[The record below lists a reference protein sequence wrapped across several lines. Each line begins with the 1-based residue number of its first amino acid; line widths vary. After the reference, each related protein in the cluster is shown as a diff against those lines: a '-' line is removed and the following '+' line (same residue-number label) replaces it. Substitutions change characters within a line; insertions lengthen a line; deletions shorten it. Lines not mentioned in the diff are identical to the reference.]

1 MRPINAVSA
10 IFLVAIFGI
19 ITLGMWSALR
29 PTTAPDPDR
38 RADRIQTVYD
48 TIATGTGVRIFVDT
62 FTGTT
67 CYVTAYGTA
76 AGVAC
81 VPEPTHAKQFGDW
94 KFHCPP
100 SFLDGG
106 PCVEVR

>member
-1 MRPINAVSA
+1 MVSA

-19 ITLGMWSALR
+19 IALGMWSALR

-38 RADRIQTVYD
+38 RAERIQTVYEGD
-48 TIATGTGVRIFVDT
+48 RVRVFVDT

-67 CYVTAYGTA
+67 CYVAS
-76 AGVAC
+76 GVAC

-106 PCVEVR
+106 PCLEVR